1 MNVLL
6 VNTNLMRPPVAPLGL
21 DYLADSIRA
30 AGHEPVLLDLCFS
43 TDIETD
49 VAEACRGSPDVIGC
63 TVRNTDDC
71 YFASGEFFLP
81 KIRDIIYR
89 VRRACDAPVVVGGV
103 GCSVMPEGVVEYCG
117 ADYGISGEGEEAFVR
132 LLGAIAPRTCTVPS
146 ADTDRIPGL
155 VFRDG
160 SGLHRNPASDI
171 DLGLQPVRTRSFV
184 DNRRYFVEGGQ
195 AGFETRRGCN
205 LSCIYC
211 ADPVAK
217 GRRTRLLPP
226 RRVVAEIEALAGQG
240 IDHLHTC
247 DPEFNVPLAHA
258 HDVCRAMIEAGLG
271 EKLRWYAYCSPA
283 PFDDATALL
292 MKRAGCAGIDFGA
305 DSGSDHMLQRLGRH
319 FRAADLES
327 TARSCRKAGIPF
339 MYDLLLGGPDET
351 PDSLRE
357 SLDFIRSIGPD
368 CVGISLGVRIYPG
381 TPLASEVR
389 SAGPLAA
396 NPAVRGDR
404 VGNDGLVRPVFYL
417 SPGLGP
423 DPTALVRDV
432 VGDDP
437 RFFLPGGP
445 EAGRDY
451 NYNDNDVLERAIRD
465 GARGAWWDIL
475 RRMRTG

>member
-1 MNVLL
+1 VKVLL

-30 AGHEPVLLDLCFS
+30 AGYEPVLLDLCFS
-43 TDIETD
+43 TDVGADIE
-49 VAEACRGSPDVIGC
+49 AACRGSPDAIGC

-81 KIRDIIYR
+81 NIRDTISR
-89 VRRACDAPVVVGGV
+89 VRRACDAPVIVGGV
-103 GCSVMPEGVVEYCG
+103 GCSVMPEAVVEYCG
-117 ADYGISGEGEEAFVR
+117 ADYAIAGEGEEAFVR
-132 LLGAIAPRTCTVPS
+132 LLGALAPRPRGLLS
-146 ADTDRIPGL
+146 EDTSRVPGL

-160 SGLHRNPASDI
+160 TVIRRTPASDI
-171 DLGLQPVRTRSFV
+171 DLARMPVRTRSFV

-195 AGFETRRGCN
+195 AGFETRRGCP

-258 HDVCRAMIEAGLG
+258 HEVCRAMIEAGLG
-271 EKLRWYAYCSPA
+271 EKLRWYTYCSPM
-283 PFDDATALL
+283 PFDDATAVL

-305 DSGSDHMLQRLGRH
+305 DSGSDRMLQRLGRH
-319 FRAADLES
+319 YRAADLES

-357 SLDFIRSIGPD
+357 SLEYIRGIGPD

-381 TPLASEVR
+381 TPLAS
-389 SAGPLAA
+389 
-396 NPAVRGDR
+396 DR
-404 VGNDGLVRPVFYL
+404 VGNDGFVRPVFYL

-423 DPTALVRDV
+423 DPAAQVRDI

-437 RFFLPGGP
+437 RFFLPAGP
-445 EAGRDY
+445 DAERDY
-451 NYNDNDVLERAIRD
+451 NYNDNDVLERAIRE

-475 RRMRTG
+475 RRMRAG